1 MTEVYLPGTEE
12 KDLKKVIMSL
22 QAVGGAAVGV
32 IDDVATNTADIVTN
46 TSDIATLSALVAAFG
61 ASATSYILTG
71 NVALNNTANYFVGPT
86 ITLPSTGT
94 WVIFGYATLVD
105 TAGAA
110 AFIARLARSSTIFAS
125 SRNTSTGAS
134 NPTTIAIGAI
144 ISGTAADVI
153 NFECRDSASTSGLI
167 AYDNSGNAKDSAMF
181 GFRIA

>member
-1 MTEVYLPGTEE
+1 MTVYAPGTEE
-12 KDLKKVIMSL
+12 TDLKKLNMSL
-22 QAVGGAAVGV
+22 QQNAGANTTNAAN
-32 IDDVATNTADIVTN
+32 IATNTTNIATNTA
-46 TSDIATLSALVAAFG
+46 SIATLSALVAAFG
-61 ASATSYILTG
+61 TSATSHILTG
-71 NVALNNTANYFVGPT
+71 DVALNNAANYFVGPT

-134 NPTTIAIGAI
+134 NPTTIAIGAV

-153 NFECRDSASTSGLI
+153 NFECRDSGSTSGSI
-167 AYDNSGNAKDSAMF
+167 AYNNSGNSKDSAMF